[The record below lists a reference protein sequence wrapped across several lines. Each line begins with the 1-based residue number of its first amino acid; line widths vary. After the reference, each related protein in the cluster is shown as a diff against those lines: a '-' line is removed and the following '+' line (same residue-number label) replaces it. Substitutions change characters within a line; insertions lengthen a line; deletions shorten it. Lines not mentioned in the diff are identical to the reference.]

1 MKKIVLITKKWSW
14 LLLLIALPLLLTN
27 CSSSLQV
34 KTNYDKEA
42 DFSQYKTFDF
52 YQIKEENSSLGEL
65 TWRRILMA
73 IEQELGQ
80 KGIKKSNDPD
90 LLINLYALS
99 NLRQETTVNNNGV
112 TYFGGMYGGY
122 YMPYGAGFG
131 ISYSPNVTTST
142 STYRDGTFVIDV
154 IDRRK
159 KQLVLQAVVNSSA
172 EVNARDSDRRI
183 NYAVRKIF
191 AKIPNKK

>member
-1 MKKIVLITKKWSW
+1 MMMKKAEKLFYLFVFVLS
-14 LLLLIALPLLLTN
+14 AFFLTQ
-27 CSSSLQV
+27 CSDSLQV
-34 KTNYDKEA
+34 KTNYDESV

-52 YQIKEENSSLGEL
+52 YQIKEENGSLGEL

-73 IEQELGQ
+73 IEQELGK

-99 NLRQETTVNNNGV
+99 NIRQETTVNNNGV

-142 STYRDGTFVIDV
+142 TAYREGTFVVDV
-154 IDRRK
+154 IDRHK
-159 KQLVLQAVVNSSA
+159 KQLVLQGIVNSSA
-172 EVNARDSDRRI
+172 EVNPRDSDRRI

-191 AKIPNKK
+191 AKIPEKK